1 MRSPSLI
8 LYYGSFFMLLL
19 TEKDEC
25 DIIMVRSF
33 QKRKEGAP
41 MRQHETV
48 IRYPGTSEHSGYTV
62 RIYESTV
69 EFQHRDFF
77 AHKHSDFEFSL
88 VVSGKGVYA
97 LRDGACRIEAGD
109 VFLFGANQVH
119 CITDTEGDEPMLLFN
134 VQFESRLIW
143 SPLSNMLNEK
153 YLQLFNGK
161 CEKLYG
167 ESPTTARI
175 AAIMQRL
182 RQECRNRELGYQLM
196 VKAYL
201 YEMIGELIRGCGV
214 SFAENDPTRRESLLC
229 VDRAMTY
236 INEHLDA
243 PLTLEEIA
251 NYAGFS
257 RTYFT
262 TVFSELNGLSTW
274 NYITIRRIE
283 KSCELLKTTD
293 LSVIEIAERCGYSNL
308 SNFNRMFLRI
318 VGSSP
323 RDYRR
328 MHLERI

>member
-1 MRSPSLI
+1 MR
-8 LYYGSFFMLLL
+8 
-19 TEKDEC
+19 
-25 DIIMVRSF
+25 RN
-33 QKRKEGAP
+33 
-41 MRQHETV
+41 ETV
-48 IRYPGTSEHSGYTV
+48 IHYPSTAEHSGYTV
-62 RIYESTV
+62 RLYESTV
-69 EFQHRDFF
+69 DFTHRDFF
-77 AHKHSDFEFSL
+77 DHKHSDLEFSY
-88 VVSGKGVYA
+88 VVSGRGVYV
-97 LRDGACRIEAGD
+97 LRDGACRIAAGD

-119 CITDTEGDEPMLLFN
+119 CITDTEGEEPMLLFN

-143 SPLSNMLNEK
+143 SPLSNLLNEK

-167 ESPTTARI
+167 QSLSTVRI
-175 AAIMQRL
+175 AAIMQKL
-182 RQECRNRELGYQLM
+182 RAECQKRELGYQLL

-201 YEMIGELIRGCGV
+201 YEIIGELIRGCGIH
-214 SFAENDPTRRESLLC
+214 FGENEPSRRESLIC

-257 RTYFT
+257 RTYFS

-283 KSCELLKTTD
+283 RSCELLKTTD
-293 LSVIEIAERCGYSNL
+293 LSILEIAERCGYSNL

-318 VGSSP
+318 VGSAP
-323 RDYRR
+323 REYRQA
-328 MHLERI
+328 HLKEA